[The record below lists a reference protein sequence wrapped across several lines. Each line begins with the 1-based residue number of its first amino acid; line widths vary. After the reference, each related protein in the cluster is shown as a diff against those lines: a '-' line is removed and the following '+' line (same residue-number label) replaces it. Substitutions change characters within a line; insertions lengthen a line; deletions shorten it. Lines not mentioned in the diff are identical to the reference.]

1 MSPLVGS
8 LCRIRAI
15 IYSFMGK
22 TDYARYN
29 SIIILLSSVTQS
41 HLEFFVCCHIKTQKI
56 PFQRNKN
63 FSFPSSM
70 QYFTRMHSLSHGSYL
85 AAWCEFYLNR
95 IQMEENMIK
104 WDVA

>member
-1 MSPLVGS
+1 
-8 LCRIRAI
+8 
-15 IYSFMGK
+15 
-22 TDYARYN
+22 
-29 SIIILLSSVTQS
+29 
-41 HLEFFVCCHIKTQKI
+41 
-56 PFQRNKN
+56 
-63 FSFPSSM
+63 M